1 MSQANSIN
9 KALILE
15 QEDKK
20 TIAEVRQLT
29 ADDLP
34 EGDVLVNIDYSSLN
48 YKDALAVTGAGKIV
62 HQFPMVPGIDLAGT
76 VAESASPD
84 YKVGDAVV
92 LTGWSVGERFWGGYA
107 QQMRVQSKWLVPLD
121 KGLSSKQAMTIGTA
135 GLTSMLCVMRLQE
148 SGLKPK
154 HGPVL
159 VTGATGGVGSLAV
172 ALLAKNGFEVVA
184 VSGKADSV
192 DYLKQLGASEVL
204 PRSEFE
210 EKVRPLDKSRWAG
223 AVDTVG
229 GDILAKVLSQ
239 MNYDGRVA
247 TVGLAASFSLNTTVM
262 PFILRGVDLL
272 GVDSVM
278 IPYERR
284 VQAWARLAKELPQ
297 EIMDQV
303 SEEVGLEAL
312 PAYAQNMVEGKIKG
326 RVLVNPNI

>member
-1 MSQANSIN
+1 MSQVNSTN
-9 KALILE
+9 KALVLE

-20 TIAEVRQLT
+20 TIAEVRQL
-29 ADDLP
+29 AASDLP

-154 HGPVL
+154 QGPVL
-159 VTGATGGVGSLAV
+159 VTGATGGVGSLVV

-284 VQAWARLAKELPQ
+284 VQAWARLARELPQ

>member
-1 MSQANSIN
+1 MN
-9 KALILE
+9 KALVLE

-20 TIAEVRQLT
+20 TLAGVREL
-29 ADDLP
+29 AVNELP

-48 YKDALAVTGAGKIV
+48 FKDGLAVTGAGRIV

-76 VAESASPD
+76 VAESDSPD
-84 YKVGDAVV
+84 YKPGDPVV
-92 LTGWSVGERFWGGYA
+92 LTGWSVGERYWGGYA
-107 QQMRVQSKWLVPLD
+107 QQMSLQSKWLVPLAD
-121 KGLSSKQAMTIGTA
+121 GLTSRQTMVIGTA

-148 SGLKPK
+148 GGLKPED
-154 HGPVL
+154 GPVL
-159 VTGATGGVGSLAV
+159 VTGATGGVGSIVV
-172 ALLAKNGFEVVA
+172 ALLAKNGFDVVA
-184 VSGKADSV
+184 VSGKADSA
-192 DYLKQLGASEVL
+192 DYLKNLGASEVL

-210 EKVRPLDKSRWAG
+210 EKARPLDKSRWAG

-239 MNYDGRVA
+239 MHYNGRVA
-247 TVGLAASFSLNTTVM
+247 TVGLAASHALNTTVM

-284 VQAWARLAKELPQ
+284 VQAWNRLANELPK

-303 SEEVGLEAL
+303 AEEVSLEQV
-312 PAYAQNMVEGKIKG
+312 PEYAQGIIEGKIRG
-326 RVLVNPNI
+326 WVLVNPNL

>member
-1 MSQANSIN
+1 MN
-9 KALILE
+9 KALVLE
-15 QEDKK
+15 QEEKK
-20 TIAEVRQLT
+20 TLAGVRELSV
-29 ADDLP
+29 DELP

-48 YKDALAVTGAGKIV
+48 FKDGLAVTGAGKIV

-76 VAESASPD
+76 VAESDNPD
-84 YKVGDAVV
+84 YKPGDAVV
-92 LTGWSVGERFWGGYA
+92 LTGWSVGERYWGGYA
-107 QQMRVQSKWLVPLD
+107 QQMRLQSKWLVPLAD
-121 KGLSSKQAMTIGTA
+121 GLTGRQAMVIGTA

-148 SGLKPK
+148 GGLKPED
-154 HGPVL
+154 GPVL
-159 VTGATGGVGSLAV
+159 VTGATGGVGSIVV

-184 VSGKADSV
+184 VSGKADSA

-210 EKVRPLDKSRWAG
+210 EKARPLDKSRWAG

-239 MNYDGRVA
+239 MHYNGRVA
-247 TVGLAASFSLNTTVM
+247 TVGLAASHALNTTVM

-284 VQAWARLAKELPQ
+284 VQAWQRLADELPK
-297 EIMDQV
+297 EILEQV
-303 SEEVGLEAL
+303 VEEVSLEQV
-312 PAYAQNMVEGKIKG
+312 PEYAQGIIEGKIRG
-326 RVLVNPNI
+326 RVLVNPNL

>member
-1 MSQANSIN
+1 MN
-9 KALILE
+9 KALVLE

-20 TIAEVRQLT
+20 TLAGVREL
-29 ADDLP
+29 ASDELP
-34 EGDVLVNIDYSSLN
+34 EGDVLINIAYSSLN

-76 VAESASPD
+76 VAESSCPD
-84 YKVGDAVV
+84 YKAGDAVV
-92 LTGWSVGERFWGGYA
+92 LTGWSVGERYWGGYA
-107 QQMRVQSKWLVPLD
+107 QQMRVQSKWLVPLAD
-121 KGLSSKQAMTIGTA
+121 GLTGKQAMTIGTA
-135 GLTSMLCVMRLQE
+135 GLTAMLCVMRLQE
-148 SGLKPK
+148 SGLKPE
-154 HGPVL
+154 HGRVV

-172 ALLAKNGFEVVA
+172 ALLAKNGFDVVA
-184 VSGKADSV
+184 VSGKADST
-192 DYLKQLGASEVL
+192 DYLKALGASEVL

-210 EKVRPLDKSRWAG
+210 EKARPLDKSLWAG

-239 MNYDGRVA
+239 MNYDGRVT
-247 TVGLAASFSLNTTVM
+247 TVGLASSFALNTTVM

-284 VQAWARLAKELPQ
+284 VQAWARLAKELPK

-303 SEEVGLEAL
+303 CEEVSLEQL
-312 PAYAQNMVEGKIKG
+312 PERAQSMIEGKVKG
-326 RVLVNPNI
+326 RVLVNPNL

>member
-1 MSQANSIN
+1 MN
-9 KALILE
+9 KALVLE
-15 QEDKK
+15 QEETK
-20 TIAEVRQLT
+20 TLAGVRTLE
-29 ADDLP
+29 ASELP
-34 EGDVLVNIDYSSLN
+34 EGDVLVNIEYSSLN

-84 YKVGDAVV
+84 YKAGDAVV
-92 LTGWSVGERFWGGYA
+92 LTGWSVGERYWGGYA
-107 QQMRVQSKWLVPLD
+107 QQMRLQSKWLVPLAE
-121 KGLSSKQAMTIGTA
+121 GLTAKQAMTIGTA

-148 SGLKPK
+148 SGLKPE

-184 VSGKADSV
+184 VSGKADST
-192 DYLKQLGASEVL
+192 DYLKKLGASEVL

-210 EKVRPLDKSRWAG
+210 EKARPLDKSRWAG

-229 GDILAKVLSQ
+229 GDILAKVLSE

-247 TVGLAASFSLNTTVM
+247 TVGLASSFALNTTVM

-278 IPYERR
+278 IPFERR
-284 VQAWARLAKELPQ
+284 VQAWKRLAEELPQ

-303 SEEVGLEAL
+303 SEEVSLEQL
-312 PAYAQNMVEGKIKG
+312 PERAQNMIEGKVKG
-326 RVLVNPNI
+326 RVLVNPNL

>member
-1 MSQANSIN
+1 MN
-9 KALILE
+9 KALVLE
-15 QEDKK
+15 HEDKK
-20 TIAEVRQLT
+20 TLAGVREL
-29 ADDLP
+29 AVNELP

-48 YKDALAVTGAGKIV
+48 FKDGLAVTGAGRIV

-76 VAESASPD
+76 VAESDSPD
-84 YKVGDAVV
+84 YKPGDPVV
-92 LTGWSVGERFWGGYA
+92 LTGWSVGERYWGGYA
-107 QQMRVQSKWLVPLD
+107 QQMRLQSKWLVPLAD
-121 KGLSSKQAMTIGTA
+121 GLTSRQTMVIGTA

-148 SGLKPK
+148 GGLKPED
-154 HGPVL
+154 GPVL
-159 VTGATGGVGSLAV
+159 VTGATGGVGSIVV

-184 VSGKADSV
+184 VSGKADSA
-192 DYLKQLGASEVL
+192 DYLKNLGASEVL

-210 EKVRPLDKSRWAG
+210 EKARPLDKSRWAG

-239 MNYDGRVA
+239 MHYNGRVA
-247 TVGLAASFSLNTTVM
+247 TVGLAASHALNTTVM

-284 VQAWARLAKELPQ
+284 VQAWARLANELPK

-303 SEEVGLEAL
+303 AEEVSLEQV
-312 PAYAQNMVEGKIKG
+312 PEYAQGIIEGKIRG
-326 RVLVNPNI
+326 RVLVNPNL

>member
-1 MSQANSIN
+1 MN
-9 KALILE
+9 KALVLE
-15 QEDKK
+15 QEEKK
-20 TIAEVRQLT
+20 TLAGVRTL
-29 ADDLP
+29 DISELP
-34 EGDVLVNIDYSSLN
+34 EGDVLVNIEYSSLN

-84 YKVGDAVV
+84 YKTGDAVV
-92 LTGWSVGERFWGGYA
+92 LTGWSVGEKYWGGYA
-107 QQMRVQSKWLVPLD
+107 QQMRLQSKWLVPLAD
-121 KGLSSKQAMTIGTA
+121 GLTAKQAMTIGTA

-148 SGLKPK
+148 SGLKPEQ
-154 HGPVL
+154 GPVL

-172 ALLAKNGFEVVA
+172 ALLAKNGFKVVA
-184 VSGKADSV
+184 VSGKADST
-192 DYLKQLGASEVL
+192 DYLKKLGASEVL

-210 EKVRPLDKSRWAG
+210 EKARPLDKSRWAG

-229 GDILAKVLSQ
+229 GDILAKVLSE

-247 TVGLAASFSLNTTVM
+247 TVGLASSFALNTTVM

-278 IPYERR
+278 IPFERR
-284 VQAWARLAKELPQ
+284 VQAWKRLAEELPQ

-303 SEEVGLEAL
+303 SEEVSLEQL
-312 PAYAQNMVEGKIKG
+312 PERAQNMIEGKVKG
-326 RVLVNPNI
+326 RILVNPNL

>member
-1 MSQANSIN
+1 MN
-9 KALILE
+9 KALVLE

-20 TIAEVRQLT
+20 TLAGVREL
-29 ADDLP
+29 AVNELP

-48 YKDALAVTGAGKIV
+48 FKDGLAVTGAGRIV

-76 VAESASPD
+76 VAESDSPD
-84 YKVGDAVV
+84 YKPGDPVV
-92 LTGWSVGERFWGGYA
+92 LTGWSVGERYWGGYA
-107 QQMRVQSKWLVPLD
+107 QQMRLQSKWLVPLAD
-121 KGLSSKQAMTIGTA
+121 GLTSRQTMVIGTA

-148 SGLKPK
+148 SGLKPED
-154 HGPVL
+154 GPVL
-159 VTGATGGVGSLAV
+159 VTGATGGVGSIVV

-184 VSGKADSV
+184 VSGKADSA
-192 DYLKQLGASEVL
+192 DYLKNLGASEVL
-204 PRSEFE
+204 SRSEFE
-210 EKVRPLDKSRWAG
+210 EKARPLDKSRWAG

-239 MNYDGRVA
+239 MHYNGRVA
-247 TVGLAASFSLNTTVM
+247 TVGLAASHALNTTVM

-284 VQAWARLAKELPQ
+284 VQAWGRLANELPK

-303 SEEVGLEAL
+303 AEEVSLEQV
-312 PAYAQNMVEGKIKG
+312 PEYAQGIIEGKIRG
-326 RVLVNPNI
+326 RVLVNPNL

>member
-1 MSQANSIN
+1 MN
-9 KALILE
+9 KALVLE
-15 QEDKK
+15 QEEKK
-20 TIAEVRQLT
+20 TLAGVRTL
-29 ADDLP
+29 DISELP
-34 EGDVLVNIDYSSLN
+34 EGDVLVNIEYSSLN

-84 YKVGDAVV
+84 YKTGDAVV
-92 LTGWSVGERFWGGYA
+92 LTGWSVGEKYWGGYA
-107 QQMRVQSKWLVPLD
+107 QQMRLQSKWLVPLAD
-121 KGLSSKQAMTIGTA
+121 GLTAKQAMTIGTA

-148 SGLKPK
+148 SGLKPE

-172 ALLAKNGFEVVA
+172 ALLAKNGFKVVG
-184 VSGKADSV
+184 VSGKADST
-192 DYLKQLGASEVL
+192 DYLKKLGASEVL

-210 EKVRPLDKSRWAG
+210 EKARPLDKSRWAG

-229 GDILAKVLSQ
+229 GDILAKVLSE

-247 TVGLAASFSLNTTVM
+247 TVGLASSFALNTTVM

-278 IPYERR
+278 IPFERR
-284 VQAWARLAKELPQ
+284 VQAWKRLAEELPQ

-303 SEEVGLEAL
+303 SEEVSLENL
-312 PAYAQNMVEGKIKG
+312 PERAQNMIEGKVKG
-326 RVLVNPNI
+326 RVLVNPNL

>member
-1 MSQANSIN
+1 MN
-9 KALILE
+9 KALVLE

-20 TIAEVRQLT
+20 TLAGVREL
-29 ADDLP
+29 AANELP

-48 YKDALAVTGAGKIV
+48 FKDGLAVTGAGRIV

-76 VAESASPD
+76 VAESDNPD
-84 YKVGDAVV
+84 YKPGDPVV
-92 LTGWSVGERFWGGYA
+92 LTGWSVGERYWGGYA
-107 QQMRVQSKWLVPLD
+107 QQMRLQSKWLVPLAD
-121 KGLSSKQAMTIGTA
+121 GLTSRQTMVIGTA

-148 SGLKPK
+148 GGLKPED
-154 HGPVL
+154 GPVL
-159 VTGATGGVGSLAV
+159 VTGATGGVGSIVV

-184 VSGKADSV
+184 VSGKADSA
-192 DYLKQLGASEVL
+192 DYLKSLGASEVL

-210 EKVRPLDKSRWAG
+210 EKARPLDKSRWAG

-239 MNYDGRVA
+239 MHYNGRVA
-247 TVGLAASFSLNTTVM
+247 TVGLAASHALNTTVM

-284 VQAWARLAKELPQ
+284 VQAWNRLANELPK

-303 SEEVGLEAL
+303 AEEVSLEQV
-312 PAYAQNMVEGKIKG
+312 PEYAQGIIEGKIRG
-326 RVLVNPNI
+326 RVLVNPNL

>member
-1 MSQANSIN
+1 MN
-9 KALILE
+9 KALVLE

-20 TIAEVRQLT
+20 TLAGVREL
-29 ADDLP
+29 AVNELP

-48 YKDALAVTGAGKIV
+48 FKDGLAVTGAGRIV

-76 VAESASPD
+76 VAESDNPD
-84 YKVGDAVV
+84 YKPGDPVV
-92 LTGWSVGERFWGGYA
+92 LTGWSVGERYWGGYA
-107 QQMRVQSKWLVPLD
+107 QQMRLQSKWLVPLAD
-121 KGLSSKQAMTIGTA
+121 GLTSRQTMVIGTA

-148 SGLKPK
+148 SGLKPED
-154 HGPVL
+154 GPVL
-159 VTGATGGVGSLAV
+159 VTGATGGVGSIVV

-184 VSGKADSV
+184 VSGKADSA
-192 DYLKQLGASEVL
+192 DYLKNLGASEVL

-210 EKVRPLDKSRWAG
+210 EKARPLDKSRWAG

-239 MNYDGRVA
+239 MHYNGRVA
-247 TVGLAASFSLNTTVM
+247 TVGLAASHALNTTVM

-284 VQAWARLAKELPQ
+284 VQAWGRLANELPK

-303 SEEVGLEAL
+303 AEEVSLEQV
-312 PAYAQNMVEGKIKG
+312 PEYAQGIIEGKIRG
-326 RVLVNPNI
+326 RVLVNPNL

>member
-1 MSQANSIN
+1 MN
-9 KALILE
+9 KALVLE

-20 TIAEVRQLT
+20 TLAGVREL
-29 ADDLP
+29 AVNELP

-48 YKDALAVTGAGKIV
+48 FKDGLAVTGAGRIV

-76 VAESASPD
+76 VAESDSPD
-84 YKVGDAVV
+84 YKPGDPVV
-92 LTGWSVGERFWGGYA
+92 LTGWSVGERYWGGYA
-107 QQMRVQSKWLVPLD
+107 QQMRLQSKWLVPLAD
-121 KGLSSKQAMTIGTA
+121 GLTSRQTMVIGTA

-148 SGLKPK
+148 SGLKPED
-154 HGPVL
+154 GPVL
-159 VTGATGGVGSLAV
+159 VTGATGGVGSIVV

-184 VSGKADSV
+184 VSGKADSA
-192 DYLKQLGASEVL
+192 DYLKNLGASEVL

-210 EKVRPLDKSRWAG
+210 EKARPLDKSRWAG

-239 MNYDGRVA
+239 MHYNGRVA
-247 TVGLAASFSLNTTVM
+247 TVGLAASHALNTTVM

-284 VQAWARLAKELPQ
+284 VQAWNRLANELPK

-303 SEEVGLEAL
+303 AEEVSLEQV
-312 PAYAQNMVEGKIKG
+312 PEYAQGIIEGKIRG
-326 RVLVNPNI
+326 RVLVNPNL

>member
-1 MSQANSIN
+1 MN
-9 KALILE
+9 KALVLE

-20 TIAEVRQLT
+20 TLAGVREL
-29 ADDLP
+29 AVNELP

-48 YKDALAVTGAGKIV
+48 FKDGLAVTGAGRIV

-76 VAESASPD
+76 VAESDSPD
-84 YKVGDAVV
+84 YKPGDPVV
-92 LTGWSVGERFWGGYA
+92 LTGWSVGERYWGGYA
-107 QQMRVQSKWLVPLD
+107 QQMRLQSKWLVPLAD
-121 KGLSSKQAMTIGTA
+121 GLTSRQTMVIGTA

-148 SGLKPK
+148 SGLKPED
-154 HGPVL
+154 GPVL
-159 VTGATGGVGSLAV
+159 VTGATGGVGSIVV

-184 VSGKADSV
+184 VSGKADSA
-192 DYLKQLGASEVL
+192 DYLKNLGASEVL

-210 EKVRPLDKSRWAG
+210 EKARPLDKSRWAG

-239 MNYDGRVA
+239 MHYNGRVA
-247 TVGLAASFSLNTTVM
+247 TVGLAASHALNTTVM

-284 VQAWARLAKELPQ
+284 VQAWGRLANELPK

-303 SEEVGLEAL
+303 AEEVSLEQV
-312 PAYAQNMVEGKIKG
+312 PEYAQGIIEGKIRG
-326 RVLVNPNI
+326 RVLVNPNL

>member
-1 MSQANSIN
+1 MN
-9 KALILE
+9 KALVLE

-20 TIAEVRQLT
+20 TLAGVRNLDTAE
-29 ADDLP
+29 LP
-34 EGDVLVNIDYSSLN
+34 EGDILVNIDYSSMN
-48 YKDALAVTGAGKIV
+48 YKDALAVTGTGKIV

-76 VAESASPD
+76 VAESDNPN
-84 YKVGDAVV
+84 YKAGDTVV
-92 LTGWSVGERFWGGYA
+92 LTGWSVGEKYWGGYA
-107 QQMRVQSKWLVPLD
+107 QQMRLQSKWLVPLAE
-121 KGLSSKQAMTIGTA
+121 GLTAKQAMTIGTA

-148 SGLKPK
+148 SGLKPED
-154 HGPVL
+154 GPVL

-172 ALLAKNGFEVVA
+172 ALLAKNGFDVVA
-184 VSGKADSV
+184 VSGKTDST
-192 DYLKQLGASEVL
+192 DYLKKLGASDVL

-210 EKVRPLDKSRWAG
+210 DKARPLDKSRWAG

-247 TVGLAASFSLNTTVM
+247 TVGLASSFALNTTVM

-284 VQAWARLAKELPQ
+284 VQAWTRLAKELPQ
-297 EIMDQV
+297 EIIDQV
-303 SEEVGLEAL
+303 SEEISLEQL
-312 PAYAQNMVEGKIKG
+312 PEQAQKMVEGKVKG
-326 RVLVNPNI
+326 RVLVNPNL

>member
-1 MSQANSIN
+1 MN
-9 KALILE
+9 KALVLE
-15 QEDKK
+15 QEEKK
-20 TIAEVRQLT
+20 TLAGVRELSV
-29 ADDLP
+29 DELP

-48 YKDALAVTGAGKIV
+48 FKDGLAVTGAGKIV

-76 VAESASPD
+76 VAESDNPD
-84 YKVGDAVV
+84 YKPGDAVV
-92 LTGWSVGERFWGGYA
+92 LTGWSVGERYWGGYA
-107 QQMRVQSKWLVPLD
+107 QQMRLQSKWLVPLTE
-121 KGLSSKQAMTIGTA
+121 GLTGRQAMVIGTA

-148 SGLKPK
+148 GGLKPDD
-154 HGPVL
+154 GPVL
-159 VTGATGGVGSLAV
+159 VTGATGGVGSIVV

-184 VSGKADSV
+184 VSGKADSA

-210 EKVRPLDKSRWAG
+210 EKARPLDKSRWAG

-239 MNYDGRVA
+239 MHYNGRVA
-247 TVGLAASFSLNTTVM
+247 TVGLAASHALNTTVM

-284 VQAWARLAKELPQ
+284 VQAWQRLADELPK
-297 EIMDQV
+297 EILEQV
-303 SEEVGLEAL
+303 VEEVSLEQV
-312 PAYAQNMVEGKIKG
+312 PEYAQGIIEGKIRG
-326 RVLVNPNI
+326 RVLVNPNL

>member
-1 MSQANSIN
+1 MN
-9 KALILE
+9 KALVLE
-15 QEDKK
+15 QEEKK
-20 TIAEVRQLT
+20 TLAGVRNLE
-29 ADDLP
+29 ANELP

-76 VAESASPD
+76 VAESDNPE
-84 YKVGDAVV
+84 YKAGDAVV
-92 LTGWSVGERFWGGYA
+92 LTGWSVGEKYWGGYA
-107 QQMRVQSKWLVPLD
+107 QQMRLQSKWLVPLAE
-121 KGLSSKQAMTIGTA
+121 GMTAKQAMTIGTA

-148 SGLKPK
+148 SGLKPE

-159 VTGATGGVGSLAV
+159 VTGATGGVGSIVV
-172 ALLAKNGFEVVA
+172 ALLAKHGFEVVA
-184 VSGKADSV
+184 VSGKADSA

-210 EKVRPLDKSRWAG
+210 EKARPLDKSRWAG

-239 MNYDGRVA
+239 MNYNGRVA
-247 TVGLAASFSLNTTVM
+247 TVGLASSFALNTTVM

-284 VQAWARLAKELPQ
+284 VQAWNRLAKELPQ

-303 SEEVGLEAL
+303 SNEVSLEQL
-312 PAYAQNMVEGKIKG
+312 PEQAQNMVEGKVKG
-326 RVLVNPNI
+326 RVLVNPNL